1 MKENIKSV
9 VVLTAICLVVAV
21 LLAYTNSITAPII
34 EANQAAKA
42 SGSLLEVMPEA
53 AGFED
58 ITATLA
64 LPETVN
70 GVHKETSGL
79 GYVMTL
85 TATSDYSGGNP
96 MAFTI
101 AIDAT

>member
-34 EANQAAKA
+34 EANKAAAA

-53 AGFED
+53 AEEENFEAWKLLRLYIGIVED
-58 ITATLA
+58 
-64 LPETVN
+64 
-70 GVHKETSGL
+70 
-79 GYVMTL
+79 
-85 TATSDYSGGNP
+85 
-96 MAFTI
+96 
-101 AIDAT
+101 